1 MKISFQ
7 TITCKRCEG
16 TGGLSHFI
24 HIQGGM
30 CFGCLGKGKK
40 LTRKGAA
47 AKRVFE
53 EAAEVRAHKLE
64 VGMAVNC
71 KNLCLKGAP
80 HHLKITAIRF
90 VAYKGD
96 SLCGL
101 PGQEKRWMMMSTVEL
116 DLEDGTTFKD
126 SASALYRICIQ
137 ASPGMTEIVR
147 DRLQNMDGVTVTDDP
162 ARPCH

>member
-16 TGGLSHFI
+16 TGGLSDFI
-24 HIQGGM
+24 HVQGGM

-53 EAAEVRAHKLE
+53 EAVEVRAHKLE
-64 VGMAVNC
+64 AGMAVNC

-80 HHLKITAIRF
+80 HHLKITATRF
-90 VAYKGD
+90 VAYAGRD
-96 SLCGL
+96 ASTRDD
-101 PGQEKRWMMMSTVEL
+101 PRRAMSMSTVEL
-116 DLEDGTTFKD
+116 DLEDGTTFKCWG
-126 SASALYRICIQ
+126 SELVRICIQ
-137 ASPGMTEIVR
+137 ASPGMAEIVQ

-162 ARPCH
+162 AKACH